1 MMATLS
7 PFARVSIV
15 QLEGTLRAPVG
26 RWLSRTVQGRLDHGE
41 RRIIVDLSRLTAIDA
56 AGIGELVR
64 ALNVAAAAGG
74 ALRVVQPQARVRRLL
89 RVAGLIEILTAGNSF
104 GSHSSRIPTN

>member
-1 MMATLS
+1 M
-7 PFARVSIV
+7 SII
-15 QLEGTLRAPVG
+15 QLDGTLRAPVD
-26 RWLSRTVQGRLDHGE
+26 RWLSRNVQARLDRGE
-41 RRIIVDLSRLTAIDA
+41 RRIIVDLSQLTAIDA

-89 RVAGLIEILTAGNSF
+89 QIAGLVGPDDAQVRPFPGGDEA
-104 GSHSSRIPTN
+104 R